1 MFIRIGYRIAKVG
14 NFFLGTLAAIIAMV
28 AFAFGTY
35 SLWDM
40 YMTNQGAFTSSDI
53 LKYKPASTSE
63 GDNLTLGELRKINN
77 ETVAWI
83 TVYGTNIDYP
93 IVQGKDNAKYVNTD
107 IYGEFS
113 LSGSI
118 FLSYENTRKQTSNR
132 KITQSIKRM
141 AVCDPNHFKRCESI
155 N

>member
-53 LKYKPASTSE
+53 LKYKPDATIFYSTEQRVEMLSALRVVDE
-63 GDNLTLGELRKINN
+63 VIVYDNLISSYLSSNIVHSLNYRLIKFL
-77 ETVAWI
+77 I
-83 TVYGTNIDYP
+83 T
-93 IVQGKDNAKYVNTD
+93 
-107 IYGEFS
+107 
-113 LSGSI
+113 
-118 FLSYENTRKQTSNR
+118 
-132 KITQSIKRM
+132 
-141 AVCDPNHFKRCESI
+141 
-155 N
+155 